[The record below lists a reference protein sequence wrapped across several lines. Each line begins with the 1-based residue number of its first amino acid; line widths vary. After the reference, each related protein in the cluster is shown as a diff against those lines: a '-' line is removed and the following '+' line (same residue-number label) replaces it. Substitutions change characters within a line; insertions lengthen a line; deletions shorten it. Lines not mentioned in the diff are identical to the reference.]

1 MSKNWNIYFGLK
13 WIKRLL
19 FATIENKIKEN
30 TGVNASFSTINLL
43 TIHRVNIRIQI
54 EQTEI
59 SLCIFVF

>member
-1 MSKNWNIYFGLK
+1 MDKTPVVCYY
-13 WIKRLL
+13 
-19 FATIENKIKEN
+19 IENKIKEN
-30 TGVNASFSTINLL
+30 TGVNASIFYNQL